1 MPRGETQSST
11 DETRRVRLILR
22 RLNQDYPNVDCALDH
37 KTPWQLLAATIL
49 SAQCTD
55 VRVNIVTPD
64 LFAAYPTVQDLA
76 VAAQPDVEQLVRTTG
91 FFRNKAKNIIGAAN
105 GIVGHY
111 NGEVPRTMEALLTLP
126 GVARKTANVVLG
138 SGFGIASGVVV
149 DTHVSRISNR
159 LGLTTATDPKKIERD
174 LIDIVPKKRWVL
186 FSHQIIHHGRQVC
199 VARKP
204 KCDACRLDDL
214 CSAKDKTN

>member
-1 MPRGETQSST
+1 MPRGKTQSST

-22 RLNQDYPNVDCALDH
+22 RLNQEYPDVVCALDH
-37 KTPWQLLAATIL
+37 SSPWQLLAATIL

-91 FFRNKAKNIIGAAN
+91 FFRNKAKNLIGAAN
-105 GIVGHY
+105 GIVDHY